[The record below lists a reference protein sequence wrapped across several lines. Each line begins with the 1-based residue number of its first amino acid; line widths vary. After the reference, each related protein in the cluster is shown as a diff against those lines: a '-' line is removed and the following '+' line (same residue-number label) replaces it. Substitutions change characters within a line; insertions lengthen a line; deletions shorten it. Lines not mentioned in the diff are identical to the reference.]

1 MKKKL
6 YAVMGL
12 MMGLWMASTTVSAQN
27 WFSDNTV
34 TASKKTVTRNVKL
47 HSFSEIQLI
56 GCGDVDLKVVPAGT
70 APSAMLTMPENIQ
83 DIVQVY
89 VKDDVLYFRLK
100 KGYNVRLSNTTLKLD
115 LHAPMVKSL
124 TITGSGDAKI
134 LNEAVV
140 DHDVELRITGS
151 GDIET
156 QRIACDRFT
165 LSIAGSGDVDLT
177 AVQAKSVNLSI
188 SGSGDIDVNQV
199 DARELEARIAG
210 SGDIELKGKADTAT
224 YRIAGSGDL
233 KAHNVQAR
241 MADAQ
246 VSGSGDLSC
255 YASESLTAR
264 TSGVGEI
271 RYKGNPQRV
280 EASKRGVS
288 KM

>member
-12 MMGLWMASTTVSAQN
+12 MMGLWMVSTTVSAQN

-34 TASKKTVTRNVKL
+34 TASKQTVTRNVKL
-47 HSFSEIQLI
+47 HSFSEIKLI
-56 GCGDVDLKVVPAGT
+56 GCGDIDLAVTPAGT
-70 APSAMLTMPENIQ
+70 APTAVLTMPENIQ

-89 VKDDVLYFRLK
+89 VKDDVLYFRFK

-124 TITGSGDAKI
+124 TITGSGDVKI

-151 GDIET
+151 GDIDT

-165 LSIAGSGDVDLT
+165 LNIAGSGDVDL
-177 AVQAKSVNLSI
+177 AAIQAKSVNLSI
-188 SGSGDIDVNQV
+188 SGSGDIEAKQI

-241 MADAQ
+241 ITDAQ

-271 RYKGNPQRV
+271 RYKGNPK
-280 EASKRGVS
+280 ELNVS
-288 KM
+288 KKGVKKM